1 MIKYLRVITIAVF
14 FHIVM
19 NLFMPWWNI
28 FIAGLIAGYFS
39 RLKVLPTFLCVFFS
53 LSLYWAFLIF
63 NINADN
69 EGILARRLTEMLSM
83 PGTESFMLIN
93 ALIGGLCGGIAS
105 QLGLSI
111 RKLVRKA

>member
-28 FIAGLIAGYFS
+28 FFAGLIAGYFS
-39 RLKVLPTFLCVFFS
+39 KLKALPTFLCV
-53 LSLYWAFLIF
+53 LMGLTLYWAFLIY

-69 EGILARRLTEMLSM
+69 EAILSMRLADMLSLPNNQFLM
-83 PGTESFMLIN
+83 VVNSL
-93 ALIGGLCGGIAS
+93 LGGICGGIAS
-105 QLGLSI
+105 QLGLAI
-111 RKLVRKA
+111 RKLVKKS